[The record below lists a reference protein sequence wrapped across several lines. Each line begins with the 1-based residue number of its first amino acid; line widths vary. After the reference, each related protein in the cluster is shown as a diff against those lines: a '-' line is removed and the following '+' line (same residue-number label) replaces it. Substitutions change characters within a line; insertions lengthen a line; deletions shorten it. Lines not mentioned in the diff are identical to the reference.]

1 MNNAVMK
8 LSKNYYP
15 LVGLLFLLISAAVV
29 SYFYQVTHGLA
40 ATGLRE
46 PVTWGFYVV
55 FSTFFYGLGAG
66 IMMMLMVGLIKKKI
80 QAEST
85 LLYSLAALVSLIL
98 AGAFIII
105 NLGRPDRFYFILL
118 HLQPG
123 SPLMWDLFIL
133 MFLLTVTVL
142 LGLGQLRHIYL
153 DSEPEENASFTE
165 RFLYRVVTV
174 KREWKIKESLLKKLY
189 FLLLAL
195 IAGGYLITTEGF
207 AGMQA
212 RPEWHTP
219 LVNLSFLLTAALG
232 SISLL
237 ILLESLTG
245 AAWGTVGENSFFRSG
260 KKLLIVLL
268 LADLAVIGIKY
279 FRDDRLT
286 LIRNIITLFPYS
298 MESFILIGNLI
309 PVLLVLSCRKSN
321 NVSER
326 LVPLLILGGALLK
339 RADFIIP
346 AYYRRWLPFSIEAI
360 YWPTLPEILVI
371 AGTFSAGI
379 VALIGAIILV
389 KLVSTTCRAKQ

>member
-123 SPLMWDLFIL
+123 SPLM
-133 MFLLTVTVL
+133 
-142 LGLGQLRHIYL
+142 
-153 DSEPEENASFTE
+153 
-165 RFLYRVVTV
+165 
-174 KREWKIKESLLKKLY
+174 
-189 FLLLAL
+189 
-195 IAGGYLITTEGF
+195 
-207 AGMQA
+207 
-212 RPEWHTP
+212 
-219 LVNLSFLLTAALG
+219 
-232 SISLL
+232 
-237 ILLESLTG
+237 
-245 AAWGTVGENSFFRSG
+245 
-260 KKLLIVLL
+260 
-268 LADLAVIGIKY
+268 
-279 FRDDRLT
+279 
-286 LIRNIITLFPYS
+286 
-298 MESFILIGNLI
+298 
-309 PVLLVLSCRKSN
+309 
-321 NVSER
+321 
-326 LVPLLILGGALLK
+326 
-339 RADFIIP
+339 
-346 AYYRRWLPFSIEAI
+346 
-360 YWPTLPEILVI
+360 
-371 AGTFSAGI
+371 
-379 VALIGAIILV
+379 
-389 KLVSTTCRAKQ
+389 